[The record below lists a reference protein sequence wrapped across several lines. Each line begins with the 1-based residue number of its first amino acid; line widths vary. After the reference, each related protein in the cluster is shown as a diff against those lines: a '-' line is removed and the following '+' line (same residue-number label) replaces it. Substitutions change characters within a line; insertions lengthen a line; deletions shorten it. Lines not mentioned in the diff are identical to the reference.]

1 MGVKNEEPK
10 KPRKSW
16 IYYYCIVLIVT
27 MLLNTLLFPSIR
39 ERSIRE
45 VAYSEFLN
53 MVDQGRVDMVEL
65 QEDQIQFLAKNEDG
79 KTAAYKTGLW
89 PDDALS
95 ERLYVIV

>member
-27 MLLNTLLFPSIR
+27 VLLNTLLFPTIR

-65 QEDQIQFLAKNEDG
+65 QEDQIHQCNMARHQEYRDRPPLFR
-79 KTAAYKTGLW
+79 
-89 PDDALS
+89 P
-95 ERLYVIV
+95 